1 MAAAR
6 ETVKPDPC
14 EETLQEVADPEV
26 PATSAS
32 FEGTAEQQHQL
43 VTESLAPEASAPA
56 VVPAVS

>member
-1 MAAAR
+1 M
-6 ETVKPDPC
+6 KPDPC